1 MILSSLGLAEK
12 SRSVLLGKR
21 GIRHRCFRPHP
32 CLTFPS
38 VKRSESAGGVTPAVP
53 PIHQFL
59 VGVIG
64 SRQPVVVS
72 RSAAI
77 EQLKWRQLCL
87 PTLGR
92 SVRRQLVDGVGGCS
106 ALIDAREG
114 PRKEGASLSLCTL
127 ADSRVR
133 RLRVAHG
140 HEREVALPLHIGRRS
155 SDPESCEVQR
165 AVISRGARGHRF
177 LTRRPPRSA
186 PVW

>member
-1 MILSSLGLAEK
+1 MSASMILSSLGLAEK

-21 GIRHRCFRPHP
+21 GIRHRCFRPHV
-32 CLTFPS
+32 LNLSVGQTF
-38 VKRSESAGGVTPAVP
+38 RITGGVTPAVP

-92 SVRRQLVDGVGGCS
+92 SFD
-106 ALIDAREG
+106 DN
-114 PRKEGASLSLCTL
+114 
-127 ADSRVR
+127 
-133 RLRVAHG
+133 
-140 HEREVALPLHIGRRS
+140 
-155 SDPESCEVQR
+155 
-165 AVISRGARGHRF
+165 
-177 LTRRPPRSA
+177 
-186 PVW
+186 